1 MRGGASIAEAD
12 AMKKAH
18 SLIAASAGLVLALAG
33 GLTVANLRTAEAT
46 NREAR
51 FARPMQ
57 EAIVEK
63 VAPGTDLTR
72 FGVMGDEKA
81 LSLLSNDLKACT
93 TALKAAGVSFTMVPA
108 KQEGACGYQD
118 ALEVKAS
125 LADLT
130 PNRGAPEELPMTC
143 DLAAR
148 MHIWER
154 HVVIPAAEKYLGSPV
169 KEIKAFGTF
178 QCRTVAGIDKLSE
191 HAFAKA
197 ADVGGFILADGRE
210 ISVLDDYYDTGA
222 KGDFLREVRTRACDL
237 FDVTLGPDYN
247 EAHANHF
254 HLDVGGNSA
263 CR

>member
-1 MRGGASIAEAD
+1 MKKTHSIIAGAAGVAITLGGA
-12 AMKKAH
+12 
-18 SLIAASAGLVLALAG
+18 
-33 GLTVANLRTAEAT
+33 LTVANWRTAEAT
-46 NREAR
+46 DGEAR
-51 FARPMQ
+51 FVRPMR
-57 EAIVEK
+57 EAIAEK
-63 VAPGTDLTR
+63 SAATDLTR

-81 LSLLSNDLKACT
+81 LSLLSNNLSACT
-93 TALKAAGVSFTMVPA
+93 TALKAAGVTFTMVPA
-108 KQEGACGYQD
+108 KQEGACGYSD

-125 LADLT
+125 MADLT
-130 PNRGAPEELPMTC
+130 PNRGAPDELPMTC

-178 QCRTVAGIDKLSE
+178 QCRTVAGVDKLSE

-197 ADVGGFILADGRE
+197 ADVGAFILADGRE
-210 ISVLDDYYDTGA
+210 VSVLDDYFDKGA
-222 KGDFLREVRTRACDL
+222 KGDFLREVRQRACDL

>member
-1 MRGGASIAEAD
+1 MMKTHSIIAGA
-12 AMKKAH
+12 
-18 SLIAASAGLVLALAG
+18 AGVAVAIAG
-33 GLTVANLRTAEAT
+33 GLTVANWRTADAT
-46 NREAR
+46 SAEVR
-51 FARPMQ
+51 FVRPMQ
-57 EAIVEK
+57 EAIAAK
-63 VAPGTDLTR
+63 PAATDLTR
-72 FGVMGDEKA
+72 YGVMGDEKA
-81 LSLLSNDLKACT
+81 LSLLSNNLTACT
-93 TALKAAGVSFTMVPA
+93 SALKAAGVSFTMVPA

-130 PNRGAPEELPMTC
+130 PNAGAPSELPMTC

-178 QCRTVAGIDKLSE
+178 QCRTVAGIDRLSE

-197 ADVGGFILADGRE
+197 ADIASFVLADGRE
-210 ISVLDDYYDTGA
+210 ISVLEDYYAKGA
-222 KGDFLREVRTRACDL
+222 KGDFLREIRERACDL

-254 HLDVGGNSA
+254 HLDVGGNRA

>member
-1 MRGGASIAEAD
+1 MKTSHSIIAGA
-12 AMKKAH
+12 
-18 SLIAASAGLVLALAG
+18 AGLAVALAG
-33 GLTVANLRTAEAT
+33 GFAVATLRTAEAT
-46 NREAR
+46 SGEAR

-57 EAIVEK
+57 EAIAK
-63 VAPGTDLTR
+63 SAATDLTR
-72 FGVMGDEKA
+72 YGVMGDEKA
-81 LSLLSNDLKACT
+81 LSLLSNNLKACQS
-93 TALKAAGVSFTMVPA
+93 ALKAAGVSFTMVPA
-108 KQEGACGYQD
+108 RHEGACGYAE

-130 PNRGAPEELPMTC
+130 PNPGAPSDLPMTC

-178 QCRTVAGIDKLSE
+178 QCRTVAGLDRLSE
-191 HAFAKA
+191 HAYARA
-197 ADVGGFILADGRE
+197 ADIAAFVLADGRE
-210 ISVLDDYYDTGA
+210 ISVLRDYRSTGPE
-222 KGDFLREVRTRACDL
+222 GDFLREAHQRACDL

-247 EAHANHF
+247 ADHANHF
-254 HLDVGGNSA
+254 HLDVGGSYA